1 MNLDELKE
9 KAKELNL
16 YVNKLY
22 NEKAEILLKN
32 DLNEFIE
39 KNKNHISK
47 KKTMYIIMR
56 ILQKRYQVSKLN
68 TLT

>member
-22 NEKAEILLKN
+22 NEKAELL
-32 DLNEFIE
+32 
-39 KNKNHISK
+39 
-47 KKTMYIIMR
+47 
-56 ILQKRYQVSKLN
+56 VSVQ
-68 TLT
+68 

>member
-39 KNKNHISK
+39 KNKNHIR

>member
-1 MNLDELKE
+1 MKG
-9 KAKELNL
+9 KELNL

-39 KNKNHISK
+39 KNKNHIR

-56 ILQKRYQVSKLN
+56 ILQKLI
-68 TLT
+68 

>member
-9 KAKELNL
+9 KAKKLNL

-39 KNKNHISK
+39 KNKNHIRK
-47 KKTMYIIMR
+47 KMMYIIMR
-56 ILQKRYQVSKLN
+56 ILQKLI
-68 TLT
+68 

>member
-39 KNKNHISK
+39 KNKNHIRK
-47 KKTMYIIMR
+47 KKR
-56 ILQKRYQVSKLN
+56 CILL
-68 TLT
+68 